1 MKKSN
6 KNFILFSIVFVLIIG
21 IIYMW
26 NTNMGKTSTQVK
38 ETIRFLEEL
47 SETGAIK
54 GEVVPMASDIQEVK
68 TSSNGNATV
77 AYTLKWHNCGVD
89 LDKNYNVI
97 GFLEQTTIESGETV
111 LTEEQC
117 INYAEKYLKHIL
129 DNDFQ
134 LKEVLESKKN
144 EPFYT
149 INFYRYHRKYINYDD
164 IITAKI
170 NKYSGELVGFSAL
183 NTDDVE
189 YKSFMRIRKSE
200 AKKIAEEYLGFIG
213 LSGNI
218 INEDMGYFTTEEKIS
233 TLSYIIDYEITKGD
247 NEGKICTI
255 IISGNDGSIVKHCIK
270 Q

>member
-1 MKKSN
+1 MKKGN
-6 KNFILFSIVFVLIIG
+6 KNLILFSIVFVLIIG

-26 NTNMGKTSTQVK
+26 NMNMGKTSTQVK
-38 ETIRFLEEL
+38 ETISFLEEL
-47 SETGAIK
+47 SEIGAIN
-54 GEVVPMASDIQEVK
+54 GEIVPVASDIQEVK

-77 AYTLKWHNCGVD
+77 GYTLKWHNCGVD

-97 GFLEQTTIESGETV
+97 GFLEQTTTESGETV

-117 INYAEKYLKHIL
+117 IDYAEKYLKHIL
-129 DNDFQ
+129 DNDFE
-134 LKEVLESKKN
+134 LKEVLECEKN

-164 IITAKI
+164 IITVKI

-183 NTDDVE
+183 NTDNVE
-189 YKSFMRIRKSE
+189 YQSFMRTRKSE
-200 AKKIAEEYLGFIG
+200 AKKIAREYLEFIG
-213 LSGNI
+213 LSGDL
-218 INEDMGYFTTEEKIS
+218 INEDMGYFTTEENIS
-233 TLSYIIDYEITKGD
+233 TLSYIFNYEITKGD

-255 IISGNDGSIVKHCIK
+255 IISGNDGTVVKHSIK